1 MQHLQLCNC
10 NISIPWALDMGNI
23 QRRKIK
29 SRVSTRSRC
38 ENSFVY
44 FHSTECS
51 LTGLPQGGPSL
62 WNQYISSPKGVL
74 RISSYGGDRRIFL
87 GLEICVSGIFWGRKF
102 WQVFLGVAWFEKECF
117 GGIQNNRKIR
127 SAASVSRSYSSSNKV
142 QSNLVLKTWF
152 FVLYHYM
159 LSGNFQGSEIR
170 FGMGFF
176 VGEF

>member
-1 MQHLQLCNC
+1 
-10 NISIPWALDMGNI
+10 MGNI

-74 RISSYGGDRRIFL
+74 RILSYGGDRRIFGG
-87 GLEICVSGIFWGRKF
+87 GLKFSFPGFFGVGNFGKYFWGWPDLRRNVLE
-102 WQVFLGVAWFEKECF
+102 VFKTIERFV
-117 GGIQNNRKIR
+117 
-127 SAASVSRSYSSSNKV
+127 
-142 QSNLVLKTWF
+142 VLPAYPGLIVLRIKCNQTW
-152 FVLYHYM
+152 
-159 LSGNFQGSEIR
+159 S
-170 FGMGFF
+170 
-176 VGEF
+176 